1 MNKCDSCGVSIT
13 GVRTYCPL
21 CGKKLSDA
29 AEEDY
34 GVFPRVKVQVSYDL
48 IVKITTFA
56 AIVAILVINII
67 NFSFIPH
74 LRLYVPLSLSV
85 GCAWIIIVVG
95 VRKRKNIPKGIMY
108 ETIISVL
115 LCLLWDK
122 VTGWHGWSV
131 DYVLPIT
138 FAAVNVF
145 YFVMSFVD
153 RSKNTQYNI
162 YFIMSLIGTLI
173 TTVLLLTGAAEPTPF
188 VTIPVAVGLS
198 LLIAQLIFRGR
209 QFMSELHRR
218 FHV

>member
-145 YFVMSFVD
+145 YFVMS
-153 RSKNTQYNI
+153 
-162 YFIMSLIGTLI
+162 
-173 TTVLLLTGAAEPTPF
+173 
-188 VTIPVAVGLS
+188 
-198 LLIAQLIFRGR
+198 
-209 QFMSELHRR
+209 
-218 FHV
+218 